1 MRRVSTAA
9 ALLCI
14 ACSSPQANPEAIQA
28 IQPMVIVRPETP
40 RVGLPAVDIAPIHL
54 DPLAEQNAGARV
66 EYAGLID
73 PSTIVRPDWVV
84 SEPSDLMTSVRGIQ
98 PSLVFGPE
106 NRDYERIARDP
117 SVLRVVTFPEGEL
130 VECEVHIPEQM
141 HGEITHRVTLI
152 PRRTL
157 ENRWYAFEVT
167 GDFAVGETV
176 RGERAQLARFRPDSH
191 PILTHLLMGSRD
203 GQSIVEVRFSERV
216 AGDVPATEWTLSDER
231 GQLQCSVLGPQ
242 RGREEHHAVF
252 NCDRLPEGRA
262 RIDFG
267 GTMQTVVGTEL
278 VDAEERAIA
287 TVEFDAERVE
297 RETVRRVTVFTM

>member
-1 MRRVSTAA
+1 MSQ
-9 ALLCI
+9 ALQGVQPMI
-14 ACSSPQANPEAIQA
+14 VVRPTTPPQAPS
-28 IQPMVIVRPETP
+28 
-40 RVGLPAVDIAPIHL
+40 AVDIAPIHL
-54 DPLAEQNAGARV
+54 DPLVEQNTGARV
-66 EYAGLID
+66 EAAGLVD
-73 PSTIVRPDWVV
+73 PSSEVRPNWVV

-117 SVLRVVTFPEGEL
+117 SVLRVVTFPEGEP
-130 VECEVHIPEQM
+130 VDCEVHIPEQM

-152 PRRTL
+152 PRRPL
-157 ENRWYAFEVT
+157 EDRWYAFEVT
-167 GDFAVGETV
+167 SDFAVGETV
-176 RGERAQLARFRPDSH
+176 RGERSQLARFRPDSH

-203 GQSIVEVRFSERV
+203 GESIVEVRFSERI

-252 NCDRLPEGRA
+252 NCDRLPEGHA

-297 RETVRRVTVFTM
+297 RETVRRVPVFTM